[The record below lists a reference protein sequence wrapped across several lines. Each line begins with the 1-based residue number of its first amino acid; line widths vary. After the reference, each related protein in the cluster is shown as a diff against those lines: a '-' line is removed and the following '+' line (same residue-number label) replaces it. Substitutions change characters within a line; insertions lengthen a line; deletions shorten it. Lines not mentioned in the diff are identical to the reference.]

1 MEKIIGDWHTKVM
14 LSEDEAKDICKMGD
28 GEECCAFLVCGNDSF
43 ECIRMSYPAN
53 VSIFSR
59 LKKGTIKEKGEGGWS
74 GCAWQ
79 SKL

>member
-1 MEKIIGDWHTKVM
+1 VEKIIGDWHTKVI
-14 LSEDEAKDICKMGD
+14 LSEDEAKNICKMGS
-28 GEECCAFLVCGNDSF
+28 GAGCCAFLVCGADGV

-59 LKKGTIKEKGEGGWS
+59 LKTGTIEAKGEGGWS

-79 SKL
+79 GKF

>member
-1 MEKIIGDWHTKVM
+1 VEKIIGDWHTEVRM
-14 LSEDEAKDICKMGD
+14 SADEAKDICKMGN
-28 GEECCAFLVCGNDSF
+28 GAGCCAFLVCGADGV

-59 LKKGTIKEKGEGGWS
+59 LKTGTIEAKGEGGWS

-79 SKL
+79 GKF